1 MDAELEFAILPST
14 TGKQLFDQ
22 VQSGSQLCVCFNWEA
37 CNYVILLCL
46 DSEDDRAQG
55 NLVLW
60 PPVPG
65 QQRFLYLAQTEQ
77 EGKENVYATFTSPD
91 GIT

>member
-1 MDAELEFAILPST
+1 M
-14 TGKQLFDQ
+14 
-22 VQSGSQLCVCFNWEA
+22 
-37 CNYVILLCL
+37 ILLCL
-46 DSEDDRAQG
+46 DSEDDRAEG

-77 EGKENVYATFTSPD
+77 EGEENVYANFTSPD